1 MTAGRSGT
9 PDEGQRH
16 PYLILALVAF
26 GIFIAADDLTV
37 ISTMLPQMIVDFEI
51 PLPSG
56 LDDASWIVTG
66 YLITHVVAMP
76 LLGRVS
82 DLHGRRRIFVACLA
96 IFAVGSLLVAQAR
109 DLSFLITA
117 RVIQAVGGGGIVP
130 VGLAIVGDVVPLRRR
145 AVALGALGAVDTL
158 GWIVGPLYGA
168 FWVRYFSWQWQFY
181 INLPISLLGIA
192 AAWYLLRDLGVPHSD
207 KPRSLDWPGAL
218 LLSLTLLLFNLGL
231 ARIGAPAVGPTFDFS
246 GAPEPLPPW
255 QIAAPFFLGAALTA
269 VAFVWLERR
278 VAQPLIDL
286 GLFRSRNLSL
296 ACLIS
301 GVVGFGSVI
310 AMVAVPLFVNTV
322 LAEGADVSDMLRSAA
337 VGSGQ
342 LLSAFTVA
350 MATLSVVGGW
360 LTSRLGYR
368 PPAALGLILLS
379 GGFLLMSSWSP
390 AIERL
395 QMILHLAVAG
405 FGLGLVLAPV
415 ATAVIDA
422 VPAASRG
429 MGTGLLLMFRLMGMS
444 VGLSGLAAW
453 GLIRFR
459 ELGATFSV
467 AEMIAQVPAITAQV
481 LGETFLGAS
490 LLALAGLGLALF
502 LRREIRLVQQD
513 GASAG

>member
-1 MTAGRSGT
+1 MSKGRSRASASGH
-9 PDEGQRH
+9 PR

-66 YLITHVVAMP
+66 YLIAHVVAMP

-82 DLHGRRRIFVACLA
+82 DLYGRRRIFVACLT
-96 IFAVGSLLVAQAR
+96 IFGAGSLFVAQAP
-109 DLSFLITA
+109 DLPLLIVG
-117 RVIQAVGGGGIVP
+117 RVIQAIGGGGIVP
-130 VGLAIVGDVVPLRRR
+130 VALAIVGDVIPVRRR
-145 AVALGALGAVDTL
+145 AMALGMLGAVDTL

-168 FWVRYFSWQWQFY
+168 FWVRYFTWQWQFY
-181 INLPISLLGIA
+181 VNLPISLLGIA
-192 AAWYLLRDLGVPHSD
+192 AAWYLLRDLSAPHSGR
-207 KPRSLDWPGAL
+207 PRSLDWPGAV
-218 LLSLTLLLFNLGL
+218 LLSMTLLLFNVGL
-231 ARIGAPAVGPTFDFS
+231 SRIGAPAVGPTFDFS
-246 GAPEPLPPW
+246 GTPQPPPAW
-255 QIAAPFFLGAALTA
+255 QIAAPYFLGAALTA
-269 VAFVWLERR
+269 AAFVWLQRR
-278 VAQPLIDL
+278 VTFPLIDL
-286 GLFRSRNLSL
+286 RVFRSRNLSL

-322 LAEGADVSDMLRSAA
+322 QVEGADVSDMIRSAA

-360 LTSRLGYR
+360 LTSRVGYR
-368 PPAALGLILLS
+368 PPATLGLILLS
-379 GGFLLMSSWSP
+379 GGFLLMNTWSP
-390 AIERL
+390 AIGRP
-395 QMILHLAVAG
+395 QMALHLSVAG
-405 FGLGLVLAPV
+405 VGLGLVLAPV

-429 MGTGLLLMFRLMGMS
+429 LGTGLLLIFRLMGMS
-444 VGLSGLAAW
+444 IGLSWLAAW
-453 GLIRFR
+453 GLVRFR
-459 ELGATFSV
+459 ELGSPYSV
-467 AEMIAQVPAITAQV
+467 AEIAALIPTITAQI
-481 LGETFLGAS
+481 LSETFLGAA

-502 LRREIRLVQQD
+502 LSRETPLAQQD
-513 GASAG
+513 GAPCA